1 VILPEEYPN
10 VMDAL
15 RERHAAACA
24 DRDGRVGRAG
34 ERLAELRARLIA
46 IDAEINIES
55 VLAADGCSGRCG
67 PPASTRRFGR
77 FSAPPASIES
87 GRRATRLACSSVRA
101 AGSSTS
107 ASALGG
113 HD

>member
-55 VLAADGCSGRCG
+55 VLAADRLQRALRAAGVHAEIR
-67 PPASTRRFGR
+67 PLLR
-77 FSAPPASIES
+77 SAGEHRKRAPRHSPRVLVRES
-87 GRRATRLACSSVRA
+87 GRVINVR
-101 AGSSTS
+101 
-107 ASALGG
+107 
-113 HD
+113 